1 MNDVISDDVTIVH
14 ILMNT
19 HVKFF
24 RLSLDLC
31 KNEILVSKM
40 VVYFQ
45 LKNGR
50 HFDFLNVAIVT
61 STYARHSL
69 NARNELLA
77 GAVFFK
83 ENIIVNTE

>member
-24 RLSLDLC
+24 RLSLC
-31 KNEILVSKM
+31 KNEILV
-40 VVYFQ
+40 VYFQ
-45 LKNGR
+45 MENGR
-50 HFDFLNVAIVT
+50 HFDFLKVVIVT
-61 STYARHSL
+61 FTYACHSL

-77 GAVFFK
+77 GNVFL
-83 ENIIVNTE
+83 